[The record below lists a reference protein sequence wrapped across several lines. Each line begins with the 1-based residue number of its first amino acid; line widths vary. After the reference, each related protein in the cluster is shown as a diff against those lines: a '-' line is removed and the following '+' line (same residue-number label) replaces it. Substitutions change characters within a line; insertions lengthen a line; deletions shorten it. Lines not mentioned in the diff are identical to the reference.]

1 MRRRFAFGIVA
12 IGLLMA
18 LTSPPG
24 ASAAADSDDTSFP
37 VNAFDQLEVHTRL
50 DCVKATASCSFSA
63 AANLRNP
70 DGVAIGFP
78 ADLWARQTTEMRS
91 SDRHSYLETDVP
103 DYGFQK
109 LFKEG
114 GSNVI
119 TTMWFGESAAD
130 RILVPGNIFPT
141 SWIDGK
147 PKTDA
152 DVIVCSHIQVVYSGV
167 NITSPATCSQ
177 ATFD

>member
-1 MRRRFAFGIVA
+1 MRRRLTFPLVA
-12 IGLLMA
+12 IGLLA
-18 LTSPPG
+18 VLTSPG
-24 ASAAADSDDTSFP
+24 AAWGAADSDDTSFP

-50 DCVKATASCSFSA
+50 DCVKATATCSFTA

-109 LFKEG
+109 LFKSG

-119 TTMWFGESAAD
+119 TTMWFGAGPAE
-130 RILVPGNIFPT
+130 RVVVPGNIFPT

-152 DVIVCSHIQVVYSGV
+152 DVILCSHIQVVYSGV
-167 NITSPATCSQ
+167 NITSPSTCSQ